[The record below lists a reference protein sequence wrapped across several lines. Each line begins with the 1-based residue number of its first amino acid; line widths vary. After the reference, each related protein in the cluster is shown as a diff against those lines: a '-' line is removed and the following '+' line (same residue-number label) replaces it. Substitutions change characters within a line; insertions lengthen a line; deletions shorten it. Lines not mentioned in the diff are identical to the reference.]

1 MNLSSAHDLRRSF
14 GFRWADLVKPKVLQ
28 QWMRHDDITTSFEYY
43 LVADEDDTAE
53 AIWNAFEARNRTIPV
68 PMGSDEPFEIGANH

>member
-1 MNLSSAHDLRRSF
+1 
-14 GFRWADLVKPKVLQ
+14 
-28 QWMRHDDITTSFEYY
+28 MRHDDITTSFEYY